1 MGIPM
6 DDIHTPTVP
15 SGPVSGNSSGNANL
29 SKAGL
34 TQLFDEKEKLEA
46 ELKILGEVLGSHGV
60 DMNTSLI
67 TEDGFPRADL
77 DIAQIR
83 TTRARIIRLRNDY
96 KAVMSKVEEGIA
108 AYFASVKDTG
118 GSASVPLSTR
128 PPTATR
134 DMEGVSGAQDET
146 SEMPFAKVNS
156 VAEGSPAAKAGL
168 KAGDQVC
175 NFGNITW
182 ANHENL
188 TKIAAVVTNNVEL
201 PVLVKVVRP
210 RSEEG
215 SSRLTLRL
223 TPSRDWGGR
232 GLLGCH
238 LVPL

>member
-6 DDIHTPTVP
+6 NDIHTPTVP
-15 SGPVSGNSSGNANL
+15 AGPVSGAGSTSTDL

-46 ELKILGEVLGSHGV
+46 ELKILSDVLVSHGV
-60 DMNTSLI
+60 DMNTNLL

-96 KAVMSKVEEGIA
+96 KAVMLKVEDGLA
-108 AYFASVKDTG
+108 AYFASTKDKDG
-118 GSASVPLSTR
+118 NISATPSIR
-128 PPTATR
+128 PSATSRNVEGVPTAQVDTL
-134 DMEGVSGAQDET
+134 D
-146 SEMPFAKVNS
+146 MPFAKVNS
-156 VAEGSPAAKAGL
+156 VADGSPAAKAGL
-168 KAGDQVC
+168 KAGDKVC

-201 PVLVKVVRP
+201 PILVKIMRDSDGENSP
-210 RSEEG
+210 
-215 SSRLTLRL
+215 LTLRL
-223 TPSRDWGGR
+223 TPSHSWGGR

>member
-15 SGPVSGNSSGNANL
+15 AGPVSGAGSASANL

-46 ELKILGEVLGSHGV
+46 ELKILSDVLGSHGV
-60 DMNTSLI
+60 DMNTSLL
-67 TEDGFPRADL
+67 TDDGFPRADL

-96 KAVMSKVEEGIA
+96 KAVMLKVEEGLA
-108 AYFASVKDTG
+108 AYFSSTKDKDTNI
-118 GSASVPLSTR
+118 SATPSTG
-128 PPTATR
+128 PPAIPQ
-134 DMEGVSGAQDET
+134 DVEGASAAQADT
-146 SEMPFAKVNS
+146 FDMPFAKVNS
-156 VAEGSPAAKAGL
+156 VADGSPASKAGL
-168 KAGDQVC
+168 KTGDKVC

-201 PVLVKVVRP
+201 PILVKVTRDLDGEISP
-210 RSEEG
+210 
-215 SSRLTLRL
+215 LTLRL
-223 TPSRDWGGR
+223 TPSHNWGGR